1 MFLSVG
7 TGGHPRI
14 PTRLSTA
21 YAVLKSVH
29 DARADELGDD
39 SAAPSRFPTD
49 KSVGG
54 DASSSIGSTREPH
67 LLARTKHVYYR
78 DQPHGYR
85 RSCCG
90 GPRRRRASR
99 WCVPR
104 PRPRSAHRRI
114 AAVALTFAPIVFLPS
129 VRRES
134 GTVARALVAPARICV
149 SCRAR
154 GRTWRSTG
162 DRRAPSNAAATRRGD
177 FFDVGRLLSDIRIGR
192 RSSDAFTLALRDDA

>member
-1 MFLSVG
+1 MPFF
-7 TGGHPRI
+7 
-14 PTRLSTA
+14 
-21 YAVLKSVH
+21 KSVH
-29 DARADELGDD
+29 DARADELGD

-114 AAVALTFAPIVFLPS
+114 AAVALTFAPIVFLRPS
-129 VRRES
+129 D
-134 GTVARALVAPARICV
+134 GN
-149 SCRAR
+149 
-154 GRTWRSTG
+154 
-162 DRRAPSNAAATRRGD
+162 RAPSRATSSRPPESAFRVVRVDERGGAPATAGLPRTPPRRDAATFSMSADCFPIFGSAG
-177 FFDVGRLLSDIRIGR
+177 GRATRPHSRPVTTRDQTADAT
-192 RSSDAFTLALRDDA
+192 SSMF